1 MLPPVSSP
9 AATIGRR
16 DSPRFRIHAEGRRP
30 LTRAKILVQVRERC
44 PTPSIVAAQA
54 TGSGLG
60 LLIFSLEHVMT
71 ETELTA
77 LRDDVEL
84 LCGNWNEI
92 RPIIEAVQRRTGL
105 TRTETMILWLASQP
119 DDGYELESW
128 Q

>member
-1 MLPPVSSP
+1 
-9 AATIGRR
+9 
-16 DSPRFRIHAEGRRP
+16 
-30 LTRAKILVQVRERC
+30 
-44 PTPSIVAAQA
+44 
-54 TGSGLG
+54 
-60 LLIFSLEHVMT
+60 MT

-128 Q
+128 QAA